1 MKTTHILLTSG
12 LSMCSDK
19 IIKNMNI
26 PACKNCI
33 YYKPRM
39 LDTDFTSTFNICE
52 KFGTKNIITDK
63 ITYGYADLCR
73 RDNDKCGEEG
83 KYFKEEPYIQSKIL
97 KHALVSNIPFLLFLS
112 MTIFSCLFAFMSKYM
127 K

>member
-1 MKTTHILLTSG
+1 MKTTHLLLTSG
-12 LSMCSDK
+12 LSMCSEK
-19 IIKNMNI
+19 IIKNINM

-63 ITYGYADLCR
+63 ITYDYADLCR
-73 RDNDKCGEEG
+73 RQDDKCGEEG
-83 KYFKEEPYIQSKIL
+83 KQFKKEPYIKLKIMKHWVISRMPLILFSLVIFNAIASK
-97 KHALVSNIPFLLFLS
+97 LVSMAN
-112 MTIFSCLFAFMSKYM
+112 
-127 K
+127 

>member
-1 MKTTHILLTSG
+1 MKTTHLLLTSG

-19 IIKNMNI
+19 IIKNINV

-52 KFGTKNIITDK
+52 KFGNKNIITDK
-63 ITYGYADLCR
+63 ITYDYADLCR
-73 RDNDKCGEEG
+73 RQDDKCGQEG
-83 KYFKEEPYIQSKIL
+83 KYFEKEPYIKLKIMKHWVISRMPLILFSLVIFNAIASK
-97 KHALVSNIPFLLFLS
+97 LVSMAN
-112 MTIFSCLFAFMSKYM
+112 
-127 K
+127 

>member
-19 IIKNMNI
+19 NIKNINV

-33 YYKPRM
+33 YYKPQM
-39 LDTDFTSTFNICE
+39 LDTNFTSSLNICE

-63 ITYGYADLCR
+63 ITYEYADLCR
-73 RDNDKCGEEG
+73 REDDKCGEEG
-83 KYFKEEPYIQSKIL
+83 KYFNKDPYIKLKIMNHWAISRMPFIL
-97 KHALVSNIPFLLFLS
+97 FSLV
-112 MTIFSCLFAFMSKYM
+112 IFNAIASKYYEY
-127 K
+127 